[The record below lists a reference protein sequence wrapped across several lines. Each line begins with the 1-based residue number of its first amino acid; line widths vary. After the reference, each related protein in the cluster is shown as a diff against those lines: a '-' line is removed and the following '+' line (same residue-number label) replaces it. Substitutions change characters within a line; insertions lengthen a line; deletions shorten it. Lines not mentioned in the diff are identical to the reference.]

1 MRICLQLFMLLS
13 LTAAGCVHA
22 PIKPNQQLCAMA
34 RSNVQQRIG
43 PEFRRVVSAKLLF
56 DDRIGTYG
64 CGIVYERVDE
74 ELAEEF
80 DTELEGSKGA
90 NHMVSFVSRVEGE
103 PARFLEIRRT
113 RTAPGPV
120 AVKLKTA
127 ELTGDQYLDLIVT
140 ERAPRKGSMVDYQA
154 IKVINGDPLMTSEI
168 FEARLL
174 SKTAE
179 GTEILSSWEVDG
191 SGPKPKLILRGGSD
205 TTVYR
210 YSPTSRRLLPAMTR
224 AEADETTE
232 SPSTKSKTPTSFN
245 ANDLDEVPT
254 PRTDDKILNQ

>member
-1 MRICLQLFMLLS
+1 MRICFQMFILLS
-13 LTAAGCVHA
+13 LIAAGCVKA

-34 RSNVQQRIG
+34 QSNVQQRIG

-56 DDRIGTYG
+56 DDRVGTYG

-80 DTELEGSKGA
+80 DTEIEGSKGA

-120 AVKLKTA
+120 AVKLQIF
-127 ELTGDQYLDLIVT
+127 ELTGDQYLDLIVS

-174 SKTAE
+174 TKTAE
-179 GTEILSSWEVDG
+179 GVEILSSWTVDG
-191 SGPKPKLILRGGSD
+191 SGPKPILILRGGSD
-205 TTVYR
+205 SKSYR
-210 YSPTSRRLLPAMTR
+210 YSPTSRRLLPVMTR
-224 AEADETTE
+224 AKADGSNDPSSPEAEV
-232 SPSTKSKTPTSFN
+232 PANFN
-245 ANDLDEVPT
+245 ANDLDEAPPST
-254 PRTDDKILNQ
+254 TEDKALEQ

>member
-1 MRICLQLFMLLS
+1 MRMHLQIFILSS
-13 LTAAGCVHA
+13 LTVTGCVKA
-22 PIKPNQQLCAMA
+22 PMKPNQQLCAMA
-34 RSNVQQRIG
+34 QSNVQQRIG

-56 DDRIGTYG
+56 DDRSGTYG

-80 DTELEGSKGA
+80 DTELEGTRGP

-113 RTAPGPV
+113 RAAPGPV
-120 AVKLKTA
+120 AVKLETA

-140 ERAPRKGSMVDYQA
+140 ERAQRKGSMVDYQA
-154 IKVINGDPLMTSEI
+154 IKIVNGDPLMTSEI

-174 SKTAE
+174 TETAA
-179 GTEILSSWEVDG
+179 GTEIVSSWEVDV
-191 SGPKPKLILRGGSD
+191 SGPKPSLILRGGGD
-205 TTVYR
+205 VKAYR
-210 YSPTSRRLLPAMTR
+210 YSPTSRRLLPTMTK
-224 AEADETTE
+224 AQLDG
-232 SPSTKSKTPTSFN
+232 TPDSSSSQTDIKGHFK

-254 PRTDDKILNQ
+254 SAEDTKVLEQ